1 MKDSFSW
8 EFQLLRSPQD
18 SGYEAW
24 EKIFLTSFPENERR
38 PFASIHHLMLHD
50 SRVHMECVIMRQE
63 GTFPKCIGL
72 LVWWDLESFVYV
84 EYLAIDP
91 DYRGKKIGW
100 EVMSALL
107 TAQHRPVVLEVEL
120 PIDDLT
126 RRRVSFYQRLGF
138 NLCPDAYEQPSY
150 GVVPGL
156 PMSIMVAH
164 QEQLSI
170 PIASVIEKLKM
181 EVYGIIIR
189 NIKQ

>member
-1 MKDSFSW
+1 MKDNFSW
-8 EFQLLRSPQD
+8 EFQQLRSPQD

-38 PFASIHHLMLHD
+38 PFASMHHLMLHD
-50 SRVHMECVIMRQE
+50 PRVHMESIVMRQDNALQ
-63 GTFPKCIGL
+63 KCIGL

-91 DYRGKKIGW
+91 AYRGRKIGR
-100 EVMSALL
+100 EVMTGLL
-107 TAQHRPVVLEVEL
+107 TAQRRPVVLEVEL

-164 QEQLSI
+164 QEQLTI
-170 PIASVIEKLKM
+170 PIATVIEKLKK
-181 EVYGIIIR
+181 EVYGLSQI
-189 NIKQ
+189 